1 MGSVPYAAALITYPV
16 ACWVVTRRSI
26 SSTTLATH
34 YPLPLTMSTKEH
46 GASEEVVAIDEID
59 AKKDAIKGTKR
70 PAEDKND
77 DIKKLKKSEEN
88 GDDDDVEDEEE
99 AEGEEDFDEEGEGE
113 GEGEGDD
120 DDDGEGEEDDDDAEK
135 NRYSACVKP
144 APVGIFILHLF
155 QPIFFHVSSLLST
168 TTKTSHQLHF
178 PWCFFF
184 FNIIL
189 VFLNIL
195 RHNLIAVAD
204 LCHCSCVTQVHFPG
218 VFFFFFTKKNIYFC
232 LVCLSY
238 HHHHPPPLI
247 HTSVYVKTCEK
258 KETK

>member
-99 AEGEEDFDEEGEGE
+99 AEGEEDEEEEDLPEGEEDFDE
-113 GEGEGDD
+113 DD
-120 DDDGEGEEDDDDAEK
+120 EGEGEEDDDDAQK

-184 FNIIL
+184 FKYN
-189 VFLNIL
+189 F
-195 RHNLIAVAD
+195 
-204 LCHCSCVTQVHFPG
+204 G
-218 VFFFFFTKKNIYFC
+218 FFKY
-232 LVCLSY
+232 S
-238 HHHHPPPLI
+238 
-247 HTSVYVKTCEK
+247 KT
-258 KETK
+258 